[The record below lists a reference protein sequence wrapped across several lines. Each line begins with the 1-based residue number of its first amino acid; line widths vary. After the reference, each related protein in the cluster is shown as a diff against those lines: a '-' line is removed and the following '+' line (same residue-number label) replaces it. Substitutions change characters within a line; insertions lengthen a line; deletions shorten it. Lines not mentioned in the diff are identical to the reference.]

1 MQLPL
6 FSEVRLT
13 TDLPNY
19 NLNKGCSAIIVE
31 HFQNKEEKGY
41 LLEVLDENNQG
52 YRIIAVTPNQIE
64 LINSYHKTKE
74 TAIYLGQI

>member
-6 FSEVRLT
+6 FSEVKLT

-19 NLNKGCSAIIVE
+19 NFKKGCSAIIVE
-31 HFQNKEEKGY
+31 HCQNKQEKGY
-41 LLEVLDENNQG
+41 LLELLDENNQG

-64 LINSYHKTKE
+64 YIENQQKSYLATDTK
-74 TAIYLGQI
+74 A

>member
-19 NLNKGCSAIIVE
+19 DLKKGCLAIIVE
-31 HFQNKEEKGY
+31 HCQNKQEKGY

-52 YRIIAVTPNQIE
+52 YTVIAATYNQIE
-64 LINSYHKTKE
+64 PIENQQGL
-74 TAIYLGQI
+74 YLATDIRA